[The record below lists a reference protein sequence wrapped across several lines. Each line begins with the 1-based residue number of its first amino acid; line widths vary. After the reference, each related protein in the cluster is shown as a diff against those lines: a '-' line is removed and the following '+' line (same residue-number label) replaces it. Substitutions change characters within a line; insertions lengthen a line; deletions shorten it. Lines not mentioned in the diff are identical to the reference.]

1 MWTKS
6 GLTLTHLMKQKRN
19 LKENTNLKNNF
30 QNTSQHEEA
39 FRRTLLHFYSC
50 PLNCEASYF

>member
-1 MWTKS
+1 MRTKS

-30 QNTSQHEEA
+30 QNTSQH
-39 FRRTLLHFYSC
+39 
-50 PLNCEASYF
+50 